1 MRALGEGA
9 AADLRADQVSPH
21 LGSMHRADALEY
33 RREVEPAQP
42 FGWSLLREPA
52 AVTDLDSARRNR
64 ARKRWCRN
72 PPPPDLERTGTR
84 MNRSKMRILILS
96 QFFPPEIGA
105 TQTRVHAFAAGL
117 AERGHSVEVICEVPN
132 HPHGVIQPGYR
143 RRALIRRRDPDGFG
157 VTYVWV
163 YTTPEK
169 TMAKRLAFYGTY
181 TALATAVGATR
192 SRPDVILASSPP
204 LPVALAGDLIATRH
218 RVPWVMDVRD
228 LWPAAAVGMGELE
241 EGRGL
246 RLAERLEARLYNR
259 AAAIIAVTEPFR
271 EKIAQLTDPAKIHVI
286 PNGTTQFWLDA
297 AAIDPDRSRA
307 RPSRRRV
314 HLDLRRQHRHR
325 SGPRSCRSTPPGSSA
340 TAFGF

>member
-1 MRALGEGA
+1 
-9 AADLRADQVSPH
+9 
-21 LGSMHRADALEY
+21 
-33 RREVEPAQP
+33 
-42 FGWSLLREPA
+42 
-52 AVTDLDSARRNR
+52 
-64 ARKRWCRN
+64 
-72 PPPPDLERTGTR
+72 

-132 HPHGVIQPGYR
+132 HPHGVIQHGYR
-143 RRALIRRRDPDGFG
+143 RRALIRRRDPGGFG

-246 RLAERLEARLYNR
+246 RLAERLEARLYHR

-297 AAIDPDRSRA
+297 AAIDPDRAELGLPEDEFIWTFAGNIGS
-307 RPSRRRV
+307 
-314 HLDLRRQHRHR
+314 R

-340 TAFGF
+340 TAFVF